1 MTGYNFACRGI
12 GMDCGF
18 EIRGASSKVEALEQV
33 VSHAKHAHQMA
44 TIAPDLAKKVDAAI
58 HP

>member
-1 MTGYNFACRGI
+1 
-12 GMDCGF
+12 MDCGF
-18 EIRGASSKVEALEQV
+18 DIRGASSKVEALEQV